1 MATISSGPKGRLA
14 LLLDEASQQRFLVNT
29 GCSYSITY
37 VAVLCARPWE
47 PATCRQPPFHLQSN
61 NMVEGFYRQVKVALR
76 ARCRGAALIKH
87 LPWVLLGLH
96 VAPKAEAGLSAAEAT

>member
-37 VAVLCARPWE
+37 VAVY
-47 PATCRQPPFHLQSN
+47 
-61 NMVEGFYRQVKVALR
+61 V
-76 ARCRGAALIKH
+76 
-87 LPWVLLGLH
+87 
-96 VAPKAEAGLSAAEAT
+96 